1 MFSIF
6 QYKVVYDYIIYISYY
21 ILSYMG
27 KKLRQERRKTETNKD
42 MTEVR
47 QKKRIRENKN
57 REGKN
62 WKKERN
68 TNIIKQ
74 IHIETEEK
82 GREKGITKKG
92 VNRLKTKQS
101 ALICVQWFK

>member
-1 MFSIF
+1 
-6 QYKVVYDYIIYISYY
+6 
-21 ILSYMG
+21 MG

-62 WKKERN
+62 
-68 TNIIKQ
+68 
-74 IHIETEEK
+74 
-82 GREKGITKKG
+82 
-92 VNRLKTKQS
+92 
-101 ALICVQWFK
+101 